1 VLRGGFKE
9 RSARLAASAPSL
21 WRPWERGKTSRA
33 ARVEGGELPQSGWP
47 LVHIARRLAD
57 LIALCD
63 AADAD
68 HLVRS
73 GEVSLSHEGALMK
86 LCRPHL

>member
-1 VLRGGFKE
+1 
-9 RSARLAASAPSL
+9 
-21 WRPWERGKTSRA
+21 
-33 ARVEGGELPQSGWP
+33 
-47 LVHIARRLAD
+47 VHIAGRFAD